1 MTNAEVITGLREC
14 ATVGDCSKCKMHDE
28 YSYDMCAIKLLL
40 AAADALEA
48 ADKMI
53 DAQEKE
59 IERLN
64 KELEIWA
71 ARSFEGKIAGMAL
84 KNMNLKMRIA
94 ELEEQISER
103 DAANVIILPCNIGD
117 KIYYCRFDRD
127 GDGWIT
133 PMIVCG
139 IHVTKFR
146 TKEKDGEQYLVC
158 ELPWFSRSVHVP
170 LKELGKTL
178 FLTEEEAKRCISN
191 A

>member
-1 MTNAEVITGLREC
+1 MDNAELIKALRWC
-14 ATVGDCSKCKMHDE
+14 QTRGCSKCVALLESGSCK
-28 YSYDMCAIKLLL
+28 YGGAIKIFD

-48 ADKMI
+48 ADK
-53 DAQEKE
+53 
-59 IERLN
+59 
-64 KELEIWA
+64 
-71 ARSFEGKIAGMAL
+71 
-84 KNMNLKMRIA
+84 RIA
-94 ELEEQISER
+94 ELEAQISER

-117 KIYYCRFDRD
+117 KIYYCRFDKD
-127 GDGWIT
+127 GAGWIT